1 MRTSGNGSKVIRL
14 TTDRGGDM
22 PRVNRIKNKYRDD
35 TEAYTNAFLSGMAV
49 NRMTQAEIAKKTRLS
64 QPTISRILKDIDNAK
79 LSDLRSIADK
89 IGVQIIIKRKGEES

>member
-1 MRTSGNGSKVIRL
+1 MRTSGNGSNLIPL
-14 TTDRGGDM
+14 TTERGGDM
-22 PRVNRIKNKYRDD
+22 PRVKIKNKYRDD
-35 TEAYTNAFLSGMAV
+35 TEEFTNAFLSGMAV